1 MFYLVKTEYEN
12 IFFYFV
18 VDFIKRIVIVFYYN
32 FGVSEFEW
40 YIIYVSEFKNWLS
53 YNRYDVDVV

>member
-1 MFYLVKTEYEN
+1 MFYLVKIEYEN

-40 YIIYVSEFKNWLS
+40 YIIYLSEFRNWLS

>member
-40 YIIYVSEFKNWLS
+40 YIIYESEFRNWLS

>member
-1 MFYLVKTEYEN
+1 MFYLVKIEYEN

-40 YIIYVSEFKNWLS
+40 YIIYVSEFRNWLS

>member
-1 MFYLVKTEYEN
+1 MFYLVKIEYEN

-40 YIIYVSEFKNWLS
+40 YNIYVSEFRNWLS

>member
-1 MFYLVKTEYEN
+1 MYYLVKIEYEN

-40 YIIYVSEFKNWLS
+40 YIIYVSEFRNWLS

>member
-1 MFYLVKTEYEN
+1 MFYLVKIEYEN

>member
-40 YIIYVSEFKNWLS
+40 YIIYVSEFRNWLS